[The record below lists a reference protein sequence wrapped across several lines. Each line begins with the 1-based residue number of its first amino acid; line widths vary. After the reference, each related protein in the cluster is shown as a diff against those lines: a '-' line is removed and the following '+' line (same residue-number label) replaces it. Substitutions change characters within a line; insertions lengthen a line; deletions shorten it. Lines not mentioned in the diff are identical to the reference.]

1 MYNCKHLLQGYLGL
15 RLMCT
20 AYLATRGLA
29 VNLRALRDLRKVLN
43 AQVRLQ
49 DHASLL
55 GPLQKYES
63 PNHMWKQWSRLPKSQ
78 PRVMM

>member
-29 VNLRALRDLRKVLN
+29 VNLRALRDLPKVLN
-43 AQVRLQ
+43 AQVRL
-49 DHASLL
+49 
-55 GPLQKYES
+55 
-63 PNHMWKQWSRLPKSQ
+63 
-78 PRVMM
+78 